1 MLQTSF
7 AALALLGS
15 LVAAPSTTPA
25 DARTA
30 EQPRA
35 VLAPEP
41 APASSAT
48 QEVDEFAKAKA
59 RYEEYLRRLP
69 LLMHTRG
76 REALAATRDMR
87 ALEILA
93 QSYASPVAPKEQVRY
108 LIAAICFR
116 AFKGHDH
123 VDRWIQWRL
132 DNDAD
137 RDAYLWYRSLLL
149 EIRDRGP
156 ESALEVLDDPKRS
169 IVLRATALRALADS
183 RAPVATERIPVLCA
197 EMPKKGEEQAL
208 FIGAMGRALLSQKG
222 ALGNDDFD
230 RAAMA
235 YAQLL
240 DPENKLEE
248 IAALTIARYLGDTLG
263 VDQLYLESGPWLQKI
278 KAKSAAAELGGGASA
293 SHTVTGPSFFG
304 LEATGK
310 RVVYVID
317 MSNSMCKPIDVAI
330 KPRGPVTGGKE
341 KKKKKGDLPTVDD
354 IPWNKVNNRFDLA
367 REHLK
372 ISLQRL
378 DKEKEFAVI
387 WFGTEAHL
395 MESTPGMTKASK
407 GAVTKVVKELDS
419 IFPGPATTDAPD
431 GELRGATNLHGGI
444 RRAFQVRSRGIA
456 ENEEYIDTKALLEGA
471 DTIFVLSDG
480 DPTWDDWDMH
490 DKNYGE
496 DNVVHDV
503 ESKVAAPDTERLHY
517 HGPYVMRTNLLDDIE
532 RLTLFR
538 DVEIHCIGIGEADM
552 RLLEDIARI
561 GLGGKAHRVGD

>member
-1 MLQTSF
+1 MLQTSL
-7 AALALLGS
+7 AAFALLGS
-15 LVAAPSTTPA
+15 LFGATTGSRSVEPFEPRSSAAP
-25 DARTA
+25 
-30 EQPRA
+30 
-35 VLAPEP
+35 VG
-41 APASSAT
+41 AT
-48 QEVDEFAKAKA
+48 QEVDEFTKSKA

-93 QSYASPVAPKEQVRY
+93 GSYESPMAPKEQVRY
-108 LIAAICFR
+108 LIAGICFR
-116 AFKGHDH
+116 TFRGHDH

-132 DNDAD
+132 DNDDD
-137 RDAYLWYRSLLL
+137 RDAYLWYRSLML
-149 EIRDRGP
+149 EIRDRGTD
-156 ESALEVLDDPKRS
+156 SALEVLDDPDRS
-169 IVLRATALRALADS
+169 TILRATALRALADS
-183 RAPVATERIPVLCA
+183 RAPIATERIPVLCA
-197 EMPKKGEEQAL
+197 EMPKKGEEKAL

-222 ALGNDDFD
+222 ALGNDEFD
-230 RAAMA
+230 RAAGA

-248 IAALTIARYLGDTLG
+248 IAALTIARYMGETLG
-263 VDQLYLESGPWLQKI
+263 VEQLYLESGPWLQKI
-278 KAKSAAAELGGGASA
+278 KAKSAAAELGGGSSD

-304 LEATGK
+304 LEATGT
-310 RVVYVID
+310 RIVYVID

-330 KPRGPVTGGKE
+330 KPRGPVTGGNEKK
-341 KKKKKGDLPTVDD
+341 KKKKKGDLPTVAD

-395 MESTPGMTKASK
+395 MSSTSGMTKASK
-407 GAVTKVVKELDS
+407 GAINKAVKELDS
-419 IFPGPATTDAPD
+419 ILPGPATTDAPD

-444 RRAFQVRSRGIA
+444 RRAFQVRSRGIV
-456 ENEEYIDTKALLEGA
+456 EDEEYIDAKALLEGA

-480 DPTWDDWDMH
+480 DPTWDDWPMH

-503 ESKVAAPDTERLHY
+503 ESKVAAPDSARLHY
-517 HGPYVMRTNLLDDIE
+517 HGPYVRRIHLLDDVE
-532 RLTLFR
+532 RLMLLR
-538 DVEIHCIGIGEADM
+538 DVEIHCVGIGEADM